1 LSNQLSLN
9 VSTAGDLCP
18 LGNFILSLSF
28 DQKRR
33 ADWIKNREKVIAGS
47 GLSPSD
53 QAVLLTDSPT
63 KVKNA
68 IIAESGGPG
77 PRIWICVWIR

>member
-1 LSNQLSLN
+1 MSNQVPLN

-18 LGNFILSLSF
+18 LGNFILTLSF
-28 DQKRR
+28 DQRRR
-33 ADWIKNREKVIAGS
+33 ADWIKNRVKVIKDS
-47 GLSPSD
+47 GLSPAD
-53 QAVLLTDSPT
+53 QAVLLSNSPT

-77 PRIWICVWIR
+77 PRIWICVWIK

>member
-1 LSNQLSLN
+1 LSSNQVLN

-18 LGNFILSLSF
+18 LGQFILSLSF

-33 ADWIKNREKVIAGS
+33 ADWIKNRVKVIKDS
-47 GLSPSD
+47 GLSPAD
-53 QAVLLTDSPT
+53 QAVLLTNSPL

-77 PRIWICVWIR
+77 PRIWICVWIK

>member
-1 LSNQLSLN
+1 MTQQIPLN

-18 LGNFILSLSF
+18 LGTFILSLAF

-33 ADWIKNREKVIAGS
+33 ADWIKNRGKVIKDS
-47 GLSPSD
+47 GLSPAD

-68 IIAESGGPG
+68 IIAESGGTG
-77 PRIWICVWIR
+77 PRIWICIWIK